1 MSGLEG
7 IIRPFQQPDRL
18 TRRRIVA
25 TTTKVTVNPVSLT
38 WGEAGT
44 LPEPQ
49 VGVNFSLKK
58 EKQHVAIEVNY
69 KQVRVENPDDPT
81 QYVMVNRPTSIKFK
95 EKAAPT
101 FATYPF
107 TPGTSGAPAG
117 QTKAVG
123 DQFGAETVYPARGWA
138 NHPITPTPGEEFVQM
153 TDPVWRPLIGQGEA
167 GNTVPITGQGEAGNL
182 VPLQVEIREYILPQ
196 SQTGGS

>member
-25 TTTKVTVNPVSLT
+25 TNTKLTVQPVSLT

-69 KQVRVENPDDPT
+69 KPVRVENPDDSS
-81 QYVMVNRPTSIKFK
+81 QYVMVNRPTSIRFK

-101 FATYPF
+101 FATYPN
-107 TPGTSGAPAG
+107 TAGTSGSPTN
-117 QTKAVG
+117 QVKAVG
-123 DQFGAETVYPARGWA
+123 DQFGGETVYPARGWV
-138 NHPITPTPGEEFVQM
+138 NHPITPTPGEDFIPIPD
-153 TDPVWRPLIGQGEA
+153 TAGSPLPA
-167 GNTVPITGQGEAGNL
+167 GNTNGAFVPM
-182 VPLQVEIREYILPQ
+182 QVEIREYILPQ

>member
-7 IIRPFQQPDRL
+7 IVRPFQQPDRL

-25 TTTKVTVNPVSLT
+25 TNTKLDVNPVSLT

-49 VGVNFSLKK
+49 VGVGFSLKK

-69 KQVRVENPDDPT
+69 KPVRVENPDDPS
-81 QYVMVNRPTSIKFK
+81 QYVMVNRPTSIRFK

-101 FATYPF
+101 LASYPN
-107 TPGTSGAPAG
+107 TGGTSGSPTNQVKPVSQQLG
-117 QTKAVG
+117 GSGV
-123 DQFGAETVYPARGWA
+123 EEVYPPRGWV
-138 NHPITPTPGEEFVQM
+138 NHPLTPTPGEEFVQFAE
-153 TDPVWRPLIGQGEA
+153 PPASPLPS
-167 GNTVPITGQGEAGNL
+167 GNSSGAF
-182 VPLQVEIREYILPQ
+182 VPLQVEIREFILPQ
-196 SQTGGS
+196 SQTGG

>member
-7 IIRPFQQPDRL
+7 IVRPFQQPDRL
-18 TRRRIVA
+18 TRKRIVA
-25 TTTKVTVNPVSLT
+25 TNTKLDINPVSLT
-38 WGEAGT
+38 WGEAGN

-49 VGVNFSLKK
+49 VGVNFTLKK
-58 EKQHVAIEVNY
+58 EKQHVAIEVIS
-69 KQVRVENPDDPT
+69 KPVRIENPDDPT
-81 QYVMVNRPTSIKFK
+81 QYVMVSRPTSIKFK

-101 FATYPF
+101 FATYPN
-107 TPGTSGAPAG
+107 TAGTSGAPAG

-123 DQFGAETVYPARGWA
+123 DQFGGETVYPAKGWV
-138 NHPITPTPGEEFVQM
+138 NHPVTPTPGEEYIPITGVEG
-153 TDPVWRPLIGQGEA
+153 VPLPA
-167 GNTVPITGQGEAGNL
+167 GNTNGSFIPLPAGNTNGAF